1 MNALLQKMVIQR
13 QYRGVIPPVRITAP
27 FRELRVVTAADFDNR
42 ARYVEQSAN
51 TVAGKRAELPA

>member
-13 QYRGVIPPVRITAP
+13 QYRGVTPPARITAP
-27 FRELRVVTAADFDNR
+27 HRDLRVVTAADFDNR
-42 ARYVEQSAN
+42 DRYMRQSEA